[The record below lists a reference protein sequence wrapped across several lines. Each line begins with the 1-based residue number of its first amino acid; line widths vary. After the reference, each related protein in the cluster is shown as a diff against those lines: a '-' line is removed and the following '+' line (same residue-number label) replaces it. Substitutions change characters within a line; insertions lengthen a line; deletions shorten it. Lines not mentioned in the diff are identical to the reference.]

1 MSKSGLKRTPS
12 LGTIPNSFG
21 NLSIS
26 SMETPNPGSNTLNR
40 PAQASQSL
48 YPLCL
53 DLLERLLCVEGFEQY
68 LIQGQNN
75 LPSNSSIVGAPTS
88 ENGTTNIIRSDPVNL
103 LWQTFRLGYPLCV
116 LINASKP
123 QKELSIEEEK
133 PGTNKAKAA
142 KASVYHFLVACQKE
156 FKLKPEQIF
165 TITQLYQDDTNGFV
179 KVCH

>member
-12 LGTIPNSFG
+12 LGTIPSFS

-26 SMETPNPGSNTLNR
+26 SIESPNPAVSNTLNR

-75 LPSNSSIVGAPTS
+75 LPNNSSIVGTPTS
-88 ENGTTNIIRSDPVNL
+88 ENGISNIIRRSDPVNL
-103 LWQTFRLGYPLCV
+103 LWQTFRLGYPLCA
-116 LINASKP
+116 LFNASKP
-123 QKELSIEEEK
+123 Q
-133 PGTNKAKAA
+133 
-142 KASVYHFLVACQKE
+142 
-156 FKLKPEQIF
+156 
-165 TITQLYQDDTNGFV
+165 
-179 KVCH
+179 